1 MYPLGKWGSAPSVLQ
16 SLDPTFVVIQDGVPR
31 SRTLLQVL
39 KELQH
44 AIADMGV
51 LFAEQRAGRRRQ
63 VGNLDSDLFLVE
75 GEGSVRNMGNFNLFQ
90 THVLTFFHHVEQC
103 CYPSFLILPHI
114 PAMTSHVAYVIHVTF
129 TLITTQRLWNIT
141 FSFMSFSLMHLGP
154 YSSYVHYLFPSSH
167 IHVALL
173 TLYRI
178 RNQVYL
184 STRNR
189 SRLNVI
195 LEGFLKTT

>member
-1 MYPLGKWGSAPSVLQ
+1 
-16 SLDPTFVVIQDGVPR
+16 
-31 SRTLLQVL
+31 
-39 KELQH
+39 
-44 AIADMGV
+44 
-51 LFAEQRAGRRRQ
+51 
-63 VGNLDSDLFLVE
+63 
-75 GEGSVRNMGNFNLFQ
+75 MGNFNFSL
-90 THVLTFFHHVEQC
+90 THVLTIFHHVEQC

-114 PAMTSHVAYVIHVTF
+114 PAMTSHVAYVIYATI
-129 TLITTQRLWNIT
+129 TLITTQGLCNIT
-141 FSFMSFSLMHLGP
+141 FSPYVFLPLCIWDRIFLMSLTFS
-154 YSSYVHYLFPSSH
+154 SFPH

-184 STRNR
+184 STRIC